1 MALRLLPLRAPRA
14 TLLRGVNARRCF
26 TAAPSPDAM
35 ALRLLAQ
42 RAPSATLLRVNAR
55 RCFATEVA
63 DGGEALHARALE
75 ALDWGAPKEAVLHL
89 FEQAAAEDH
98 AEARFFLGLGKAGL
112 LDHEEERE
120 EQHIDLPGAVAH
132 YRAAAAGGCA
142 PAMFNLALALKDG
155 AGVDADVAEAKHW
168 YERAAA
174 EGDPRGAFSL
184 GLFADP
190 LHPEATLGDAKD
202 GDAAVAWYREAF
214 DAGHH
219 KAGVNLGILHWH
231 PESVALAKMP
241 EAERRR
247 VAVELW
253 TKAAEADVSEA
264 RDCLRQAQDVWKA

>member
-35 ALRLLAQ
+35 ALRLLAL
-42 RAPSATLLRVNAR
+42 RAPRAALLRVNAR

-98 AEARFFLGLGKAGL
+98 AEAKFFLGLGKAGL

-120 EQHIDLPGAVAH
+120 EKHIDLPGAVAH

-202 GDAAVAWYREAF
+202 GDTNTNT
-214 DAGHH
+214 HH
-219 KAGVNLGILHWH
+219 NNNTHTH
-231 PESVALAKMP
+231 QQRHTHRQYQFQRQQQ
-241 EAERRR
+241 RRR
-247 VAVELW
+247 W
-253 TKAAEADVSEA
+253 
-264 RDCLRQAQDVWKA
+264 RLRQRRRRWRQRR